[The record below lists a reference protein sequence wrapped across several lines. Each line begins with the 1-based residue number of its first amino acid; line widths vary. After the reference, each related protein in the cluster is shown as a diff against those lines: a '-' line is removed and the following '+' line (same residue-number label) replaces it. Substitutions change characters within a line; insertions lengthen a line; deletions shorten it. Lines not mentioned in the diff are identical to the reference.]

1 MTMSV
6 FLVGQW
12 TAQRERLPEVKRALV
27 KIEEHVRGEHPSVRG
42 LRCFR
47 VSAGDQAV
55 PAFVW
60 MEEFESLTAYEEGDK
75 AEYTP
80 SCDEVWAPI
89 YAAAVPGTFK
99 WSFYGDEARGGWF
112 DR

>member
-1 MTMSV
+1 MSMSM

-12 TAQRERLPEVKRALV
+12 TAQRERLPEVERALGT
-27 KIEEHVRGEHPSVRG
+27 IQEHIRMEHPSVRG

-47 VSAGDQAV
+47 VKAGEPAA

-60 MEEFESLTAYEEGDK
+60 MEEFESLTAYEEGDRV
-75 AEYTP
+75 EYTP
-80 SCDEVWAPI
+80 ACDEVWAPV
-89 YAAAVPGTFK
+89 YAAAVPGTFR
-99 WSFYGDEARGGWF
+99 WSFYGDQARAGWF